1 VPQAE
6 HRTGQVG
13 EHHIVDAVEERHTAV
28 AEVAGTVLVEDT
40 VRPGEDSGPAEGE
53 AAGDTAQLG
62 EGSVPVAAAGTG
74 LGEDIGPEGGIDPED
89 GIVLGEG
96 IDLAAEEGT
105 DPAADTCQQEDTAGV
120 AEEEAGHTG
129 RLDRAAGCNTTFEG
143 LCRRGIRETV
153 VGMAASRTLFEA
165 QG

>member
-1 VPQAE
+1 M
-6 HRTGQVG
+6 
-13 EHHIVDAVEERHTAV
+13 AV
-28 AEVAGTVLVEDT
+28 AEVAGTVLVEGT
-40 VRPGEDSGPAEGE
+40 VRPGEGIARPGADSGPAEEE
-53 AAGDTAQLG
+53 AAGDTAQL

-74 LGEDIGPEGGIDPED
+74 LGEDIGPEGGIDPEE

-105 DPAADTCQQEDTAGV
+105 DPAADTCQQEEDTAGV

-143 LCRRGIRETV
+143 LCRRVIRETV